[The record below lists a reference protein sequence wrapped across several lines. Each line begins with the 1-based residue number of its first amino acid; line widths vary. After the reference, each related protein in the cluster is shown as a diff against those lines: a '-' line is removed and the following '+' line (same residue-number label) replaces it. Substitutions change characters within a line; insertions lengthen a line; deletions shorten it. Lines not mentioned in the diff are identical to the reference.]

1 MWECVGEKKTGLSGL
16 IHQIDPLNSPLDM
29 IFRQTERGSVNKNHG
44 YMTYSLYL
52 SVLTSQGISLKQI
65 FLCLTSIVNGLFQE
79 FEEWSACT
87 ILHDWCSL
95 CKKPKVWRGF
105 IKGSRFC
112 CFLFVLVCFMQNWF
126 IQYIFI
132 ALWNFL

>member
-1 MWECVGEKKTGLSGL
+1 MWEYVGEKKTSLSGL

-52 SVLTSQGISLKQI
+52 SVLTSQGINLKQI

-79 FEEWSACT
+79 FEE
-87 ILHDWCSL
+87 
-95 CKKPKVWRGF
+95 
-105 IKGSRFC
+105 
-112 CFLFVLVCFMQNWF
+112 
-126 IQYIFI
+126 
-132 ALWNFL
+132 